1 MDALRLGGCDIM
13 RVSKRGLHTVGDRF
27 FISKARGNSD
37 HKKNIIKLRTAECL
51 MTKLTNEER
60 LVTLEVKLDAV
71 MQTLERIDER
81 LEKTEKRYVTRE
93 KHQDDLKDL
102 FREIEINRKKLNK
115 FWIQNTLSAILG
127 SVMTFLVIS
136 YLSSGL

>member
-1 MDALRLGGCDIM
+1 MA
-13 RVSKRGLHTVGDRF
+13 
-27 FISKARGNSD
+27 
-37 HKKNIIKLRTAECL
+37 
-51 MTKLTNEER
+51 KLTTEER

-71 MQTLERIDER
+71 MQTLERIDDR

-136 YLSSGL
+136 YLNSGL